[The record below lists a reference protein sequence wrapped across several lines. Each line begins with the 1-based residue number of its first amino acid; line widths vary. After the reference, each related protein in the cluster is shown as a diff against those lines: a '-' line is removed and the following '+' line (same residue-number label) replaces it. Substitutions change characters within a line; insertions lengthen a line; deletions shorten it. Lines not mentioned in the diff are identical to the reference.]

1 MAESDSLDLI
11 EFVMDL
17 EKLGLELA
25 DDDVVRLTRESTVGD
40 IYRMLAARQ
49 AGVEPQSVGRP
60 EPYDPLWLRLVSAVA
75 QLRHV
80 SATMVG
86 WDTRPFQI

>member
-1 MAESDSLDLI
+1 MSESDSLDLI

-17 EKLGLELA
+17 EKLGLELP
-25 DDDVVRLTRESTVGD
+25 DEDVVRLSRDSTVGD

-49 AGVEPQSVGRP
+49 AGVEPQSVARP

-75 QLRHV
+75 QLRQV
-80 SATMVG
+80 SPTTVG
-86 WDTRPFQI
+86 WDTRPFRV